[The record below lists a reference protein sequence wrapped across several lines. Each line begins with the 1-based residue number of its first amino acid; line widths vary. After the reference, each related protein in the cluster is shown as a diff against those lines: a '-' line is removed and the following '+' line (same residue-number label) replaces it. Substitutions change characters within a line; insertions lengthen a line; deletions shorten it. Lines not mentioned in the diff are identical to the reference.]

1 MREVE
6 FRALR
11 GRIIEKYGTYGSF
24 SEALGV
30 TTQAV
35 SKMLRNKSGFTRRSV
50 LAWAEALDISQ
61 DEIGNFFYP
70 ESSKELNN
78 VRKNFD

>member
-30 TTQAV
+30 TKQAV
-35 SKMLRNKSGFTRRSV
+35 SRMLRRKGGFTRQNV

-61 DEIGNFFYP
+61 DDIGKFFYP

-78 VRKNFD
+78 V